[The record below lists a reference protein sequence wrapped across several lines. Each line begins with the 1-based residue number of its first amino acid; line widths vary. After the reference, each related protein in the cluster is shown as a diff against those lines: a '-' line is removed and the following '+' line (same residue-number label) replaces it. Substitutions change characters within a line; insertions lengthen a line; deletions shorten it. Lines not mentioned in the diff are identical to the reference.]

1 MPQVFVGKLIQ
12 NVLIMKK
19 LKKKKFIFFF
29 SRGIYSV
36 YINTVL
42 VLWSLYW
49 HINILLNKAIYSAG

>member
-12 NVLIMKK
+12 NVLI
-19 LKKKKFIFFF
+19 
-29 SRGIYSV
+29 IYLV